1 MHLKVKRL
9 TETATIPTYA
19 TAGAGCFDL
28 YADIGGLGCA
38 RHTHHQSIVIDTGLA
53 FDIPEGWVMQIFGRS
68 GLAFKEDIR
77 LANCTGIIDS
87 DYRGSLK
94 VKLRR
99 DALEK
104 IGDIKHGDRIAQGM
118 LVRAEQ
124 VNFVE
129 VYELSETERGTGGLG
144 STGA

>member
-9 TETATIPTYA
+9 SETATIPTYA

-28 YADIGGLGCA
+28 YADTGGLGSA
-38 RHTHHQSIVIDTGLA
+38 RVTHHQSIVIDTGLA

-68 GLAFKEDIR
+68 GMAFKQDIR

-87 DYRGSLK
+87 DYRGSVK
-94 VKLRR
+94 VKLTR

-104 IGDIKHGDRIAQGM
+104 IGTIKHGDRIAQGM

-129 VYELSETERGTGGLG
+129 VFELSETERGASGLG
-144 STGA
+144 SSGA